1 MALWLRAGFNAA
13 LVKGKLPEGASVV
26 AWPQNDEPGEKWL
39 SDLSTVVQSLAWR
52 VPARSK
58 RNEFGNWFK
67 LKT

>member
-1 MALWLRAGFNAA
+1 
-13 LVKGKLPEGASVV
+13 
-26 AWPQNDEPGEKWL
+26 
-39 SDLSTVVQSLAWR
+39 VQSLAWR